1 MGKDWERNLSGC
13 QDPKLTCVRI
23 PLSAQNSPLM
33 KDLKRGQKCYFYSIM
48 KIYDS
53 KAPREMLHR
62 RYAIN
67 LQCQNVLA
75 AQRNWRAAEKSQ
87 GLEAITRRG
96 LWAMKLHQT
105 HTRRTPSFFQ
115 QAFHDQGRVECSPH
129 SGMKWSKF
137 FIPQKTPG

>member
-67 LQCQNVLA
+67 LQCQNVLGES
-75 AQRNWRAAEKSQ
+75 QRNWRAAEKS
-87 GLEAITRRG
+87 

-105 HTRRTPSFFQ
+105 HTRRTPCFI
-115 QAFHDQGRVECSPH
+115 GRVRQPSAKSLCRSQTGLCPPPCDIASH
-129 SGMKWSKF
+129 TCLSAKHL
-137 FIPQKTPG
+137 